1 LVVEPMGPQRGRF
14 HLSIYLVALA
24 AAACSGDSVE
34 GVAPVGGTAAS
45 SVELERFARRLHL
58 DLTASPASDE
68 YLADA
73 VAELVQA
80 QAGPA
85 AARAALADRLMESDD
100 FARLFVDELSNRVF
114 GGEDPDNR
122 YALIC
127 GVTRDEEPSC
137 AVCGPPPGGD
147 ACAGC
152 DCERLTAI
160 HADRQA
166 VYDAAADLTAG
177 EATTSEV
184 ERRFAESTALAGFSA
199 PDVLATQVFEL
210 FLGRPAEPDEQVNAE
225 AMIFGAIVPDSPAG
239 LLFHRHGS
247 SYQDLLDIIFQ
258 SEVYREAAV
267 SAVFSRYLG
276 RSALLQEMAHFAGQ
290 LDADRPDVRPIIR
303 AAVSSQEYFEQ

>member
-1 LVVEPMGPQRGRF
+1 MGPQRGRF
-14 HLSIYLVALA
+14 HLSIYLVALS

-73 VAELVQA
+73 VAELEQA

-100 FARLFVDELSNRVF
+100 FAQVFVDELSNRVF

-127 GVTRDEEPSC
+127 GVTRDEDPSC
-137 AVCGPPPGGD
+137 ATCGPPPGGD

-152 DCERLTAI
+152 DCERLTTI

-166 VYDAAADLTAG
+166 VYDAAADLTAD

-199 PDVLATQVFEL
+199 PDALATQVFEL
-210 FLGRPAEPDEQVNAE
+210 FLGRPAEADEQVNAE
-225 AMIFGAIVPDSPAG
+225 AMIFGAIAPDSPAG

-276 RSALLQEMAHFAGQ
+276 RSALLQEMAHFAAQ
-290 LDADRPDVRPIIR
+290 LDADAPDVRPIIR
-303 AAVSSQEYFEQ
+303 AVVSSQEYFEQ

>member
-1 LVVEPMGPQRGRF
+1 M
-14 HLSIYLVALA
+14 SLVALA
-24 AAACSGDSVE
+24 AAACSDSVE
-34 GVAPVGGTAAS
+34 GLAPVGGSTPS

-58 DLTASPASDE
+58 DLTASPASDQ

-73 VAELVQA
+73 VAELQQA

-100 FARLFVDELSNRVF
+100 FAQVFVDELSNRVF
-114 GGEDPDNR
+114 GGEDPDSR

-127 GVTRDEEPSC
+127 GVTRDEDPSC
-137 AVCGPPPGGD
+137 ATCGPPPGGD

-152 DCERLTAI
+152 DCERLTTI

-166 VYDAAADLTAG
+166 VLDAAGDLSAG

-184 ERRFAESTALAGFSA
+184 QRRFAESSALAGFSA
-199 PDVLATQVFEL
+199 PDALATQLFEL
-210 FLGRPAEPDEQVNAE
+210 FLGRPAEADEQVNAE
-225 AMIFGAIVPDSPAG
+225 AMIFGALIPDSPAG

-247 SYQDLLDIIFQ
+247 SYKDLLDIIFQ

-267 SAVFSRYLG
+267 SAVFARYLG
-276 RSALLQEMAHFAGQ
+276 RSALLQEMAHFAAQ
-290 LDADRPDVRPIIR
+290 LDADEPDVRPIIR
-303 AAVSSQEYFEQ
+303 AVVSSQEYFEQ